1 MATDKAVSFHGKVNQ
16 LLDSSSLHEAFRM
29 LKGKI
34 ATQSD
39 PRLQDKLNSLED
51 TYKYMIHY
59 MVEGYDDSG
68 RESMISDIRE
78 QLKTINDSLERN
90 RIMADSSGIY
100 YATRRFESIR
110 KATLAGRLSD
120 YRAALSKALLAEGT
134 DGSLHIIRESDEALS
149 SLFTYVWTMYGM
161 PSEEYFLLRE
171 ALKSEDIPFGAKS
184 QIISAL
190 LLGNLEYY
198 DRNGLTALIDI
209 YEADID
215 ERISAR
221 ALTAIVLILAAHPE
235 RIKNDSKLSA
245 RLSLW
250 KDSIVTYR
258 RMREVLMSIIR
269 SRDTQRISSKMQ
281 NEVLPELM
289 KLRPEILSKLK
300 NITRDSDIEMLD
312 TNPEWEEL
320 LSKNGLGDKLKE
332 LTEMQMDGGDVMMMA
347 FSNLKSY
354 PFFNNVGNWFI
365 PFSSKHSEILGLGDN
380 TLGGF
385 SYMLDMEGVMCDS
398 DKYSFALSLARMTE
412 EQRKMMS
419 SRMEEQMKQIK
430 VAIADKHLK
439 SSVPKFDGEV
449 TRYIRD
455 IYRFFKLY
463 QRKGE
468 FNDPFAKPLDFMN
481 LPVVADILDD
491 EEIMNLVGEFYFKR
505 GYHAEALGILLHQ
518 DQTNPADPLR
528 WEKIGYCYNS
538 LNNFE
543 KATAWYRKAELL
555 NPDSEWL
562 VKKLAMCNRLLGRL
576 DEAMEYYDKALQYS
590 PDNYSLQMNTG
601 NCLLEM
607 GKAEEALS
615 HYYHADYIK
624 PDKPSTLRA
633 IAWGELQAGD
643 YQKSIDYYQK
653 ICNLPEATQSDFI
666 NAGHAYYISGDLKKG
681 VELYVR
687 SIRQP
692 GGSVEGFEREIL
704 NDMEMLNKKG
714 KDTNDTR
721 IIIDKVKYDVGN

>member
-110 KATLAGRLSD
+110 RATLAGRLSD
-120 YRAALSKALLAEGT
+120 YKAALSKASLAEGT
-134 DGSLHIIRESDEALS
+134 DGALPVIKESDEALS

-161 PSEEYFLLRE
+161 PSEEYMLLGE
-171 ALKSEDIPFGAKS
+171 ALKSEDIPFEAKS

-198 DRNGLTALIDI
+198 DRNALTTLIDI

-235 RIKNDSKLSA
+235 RIKNDNKLSA

-258 RMREVLMSIIR
+258 RMREVLMNIIR

-300 NITRDSDIEMLD
+300 NITPDSDIEMLD

-365 PFSSKHSEILGLGDN
+365 PFSSKHSEILGLGDD

-385 SYMLDMEGVMCDS
+385 SYMLNMEGVMCDS
-398 DKYSFALSLARMTE
+398 DKYSFALSLARMPE
-412 EQRKMMS
+412 KQRKMMS

-430 VAIADKHLK
+430 EAMADKQLK

-481 LPVVADILDD
+481 LPIVADILDD

-518 DQTNPADPLR
+518 DQTTPADPLR

-543 KATAWYRKAELL
+543 EATAWYKKAELL

-562 VKKLAMCNRLLGRL
+562 VKKLAICNRLLGRL
-576 DEAMEYYDKALQYS
+576 DEAMEYYDKALQYN

-633 IAWGELQAGD
+633 IAWGELQAGN
-643 YQKSIDYYQK
+643 YQKSINYYQK

-666 NAGHAYYISGDLKKG
+666 NAGHAQYLSGNLKKG

-692 GGSVEGFEREIL
+692 GGSVEGFEKEIFS
-704 NDMEMLNKKG
+704 DMDMLNKKG
-714 KDTNDTR
+714 KSTNDVR
-721 IIIDKVKYDVGN
+721 IIIDKVKYDAGN